1 MLSDCCPSW
10 PGQPLLPA
18 GLTCILSPALASM
31 PQAAPAWRSS
41 SSTWCSGLMPCLR
54 PVSWHSLQHTGCLQG
69 CAAMVLPKY
78 LKSSPGAPVC
88 SSRPCGQGP
97 LSWYSGP
104 QLQRFL
110 LCWQH
115 WSMPP
120 PRGWQSHQCH
130 LPVAGRAVL
139 TGSALGKFPDV
150 AWRFLR
156 SHLCLNSL
164 LHLCLPCLHYF

>member
-10 PGQPLLPA
+10 PDQPLLPA

-31 PQAAPAWRSS
+31 LQAAPAWRSG

-88 SSRPCGQGP
+88 SSRPLWPGP
-97 LSWYSGP
+97 LKLVSLSSAP
-104 QLQRFL
+104 AVPPL
-110 LCWQH
+110 LAALVNAASPWLAEP
-115 WSMPP
+115 SMPP
-120 PRGWQSHQCH
+120 PGSWQSRAHQFSIRE
-130 LPVAGRAVL
+130 V
-139 TGSALGKFPDV
+139 S
-150 AWRFLR
+150 
-156 SHLCLNSL
+156 
-164 LHLCLPCLHYF
+164 